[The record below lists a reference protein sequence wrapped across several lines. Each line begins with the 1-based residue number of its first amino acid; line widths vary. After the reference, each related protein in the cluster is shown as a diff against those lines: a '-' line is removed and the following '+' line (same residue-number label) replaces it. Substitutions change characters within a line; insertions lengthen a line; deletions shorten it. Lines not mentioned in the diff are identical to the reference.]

1 MASASNVGLAQR
13 VGVFAQ
19 HVAAPVEEEPTPGP
33 GGGDNINQYLSWGIG
48 EVDGEKIQ
56 DTGAYES
63 ISILVHTVIQ

>member
-1 MASASNVGLAQR
+1 
-13 VGVFAQ
+13 
-19 HVAAPVEEEPTPGP
+19 VEEEPTPGP

-63 ISILVHTVIQ
+63 ISILVHIVIQ